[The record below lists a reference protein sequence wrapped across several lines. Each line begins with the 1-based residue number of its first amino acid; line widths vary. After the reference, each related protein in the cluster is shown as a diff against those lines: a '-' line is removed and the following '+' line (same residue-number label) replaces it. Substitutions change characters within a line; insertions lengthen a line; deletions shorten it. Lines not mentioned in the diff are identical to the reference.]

1 MTYDQQNVQESE
13 IVSDFL
19 NAAGHGTAK
28 ANVSLAWVYSSWGGR
43 YHPGIGKDDA
53 KAFFW
58 FRKAAAQGDI
68 TAQSIIGWMYGT
80 GRGIEQNDEL
90 AVTWYRKAAEQGDA
104 TAQFNLGLMYDTGR
118 GVEQNDELAVA
129 WYRKAAEQGYSTAQY
144 KLGWRYDTGR
154 GVEQNDELAVTWYRK
169 AAEQGKAAAQDIL
182 GWMYET
188 GRGVE
193 QSDEVAVT
201 WYRKAAE
208 QGNSDAQ
215 NHIGVMF
222 ATGRG
227 IEQSEEQAEVWYRK
241 AAEQGHATAQ
251 SNLGYMYQYGRV
263 VEQNDELAVAWYR
276 KGADQGCATA
286 QFNLGTMYDTGRGV
300 EQNDELAVTWYRKAA
315 DQGHLGAIEYL
326 DLINQRSRQG
336 NENKT
341 KSRLETASPKVAVH
355 PETLIHT
362 TSRGDRVRSKS
373 EVIIANLLH
382 QAGIDYCYE
391 ADLSLLGFPKGVLPD
406 FAFVQDQKVVV
417 WEHLGM
423 ADDPEYMNRWAKK
436 LAWYRQN
443 GFESGKTLFVTTE
456 MAGLGLDV
464 ASLERVVGQLKH
476 VLNLR
481 SVAGKQFSSGTGGL
495 DSLATKKGLDE
506 SLVFLDFETSG
517 LKPEDGSRAIEVGA
531 VKLIEGRVTETF
543 ASLINPGVWLSNE
556 IIEITK
562 ITNDMLRSAPTP
574 SVVMRQLYKFLDG
587 LPIVAHNANFDERF
601 LRSEFAREGL
611 AVPCIVICSMK
622 VARRVVPGLKS
633 YSLSALSDYYNLQ
646 SNKNAHRALP
656 DAKQTVALWQALEK
670 SILERSGIPRITVQ
684 LMSKLQEVPT
694 KDVSSFLRNWR
705 DV

>member
-1 MTYDQQNVQESE
+1 
-13 IVSDFL
+13 
-19 NAAGHGTAK
+19 
-28 ANVSLAWVYSSWGGR
+28 
-43 YHPGIGKDDA
+43 
-53 KAFFW
+53 
-58 FRKAAAQGDI
+58 
-68 TAQSIIGWMYGT
+68 
-80 GRGIEQNDEL
+80 
-90 AVTWYRKAAEQGDA
+90 
-104 TAQFNLGLMYDTGR
+104 
-118 GVEQNDELAVA
+118 
-129 WYRKAAEQGYSTAQY
+129 
-144 KLGWRYDTGR
+144 
-154 GVEQNDELAVTWYRK
+154 
-169 AAEQGKAAAQDIL
+169 
-182 GWMYET
+182 
-188 GRGVE
+188 
-193 QSDEVAVT
+193 
-201 WYRKAAE
+201 
-208 QGNSDAQ
+208 
-215 NHIGVMF
+215 
-222 ATGRG
+222 
-227 IEQSEEQAEVWYRK
+227 
-241 AAEQGHATAQ
+241 
-251 SNLGYMYQYGRV
+251 
-263 VEQNDELAVAWYR
+263 
-276 KGADQGCATA
+276 
-286 QFNLGTMYDTGRGV
+286 
-300 EQNDELAVTWYRKAA
+300 
-315 DQGHLGAIEYL
+315 
-326 DLINQRSRQG
+326 
-336 NENKT
+336 
-341 KSRLETASPKVAVH
+341 
-355 PETLIHT
+355 
-362 TSRGDRVRSKS
+362 
-373 EVIIANLLH
+373 
-382 QAGIDYCYE
+382 
-391 ADLSLLGFPKGVLPD
+391 
-406 FAFVQDQKVVV
+406 
-417 WEHLGM
+417 
-423 ADDPEYMNRWAKK
+423 
-436 LAWYRQN
+436 
-443 GFESGKTLFVTTE
+443 